1 MSDEDVPG
9 FEIESEFVGTVFGA
23 CLVGGEAI
31 ANAVSRAVG
40 HRGTGPAFG
49 GERGIGLRPLG
60 SQSTTP
66 VAWGS
71 YTVAKADTE
80 ARVAEYNAAG
90 PYQTLNSLGMTDPQV
105 AAAKSVLTAEYFPRE
120 THEYAFVAWLA
131 SNGYEIIPPS

>member
-9 FEIESEFVGTVFGA
+9 FDLDSEFAGMVFGA

-31 ANAVSRAVG
+31 ANAVSLAVG

-49 GERGIGLRPLG
+49 GERGIGLRALG

-66 VAWGS
+66 VAWGA

-80 ARVAEYNAAG
+80 ARVAEYNTAG
-90 PYQTLNSLGMTDPQV
+90 PYPNLNALGMTDPQV
-105 AAAKSVLTAEYFPRE
+105 AVAKAVLTAEYFPRA
-120 THEYAFVAWLA
+120 THEYSFVEWLA
-131 SNGYEIIPPS
+131 SKGYEIIPQG